1 MEGIEYGATYMT
13 AESASRKWNFEI
25 PLPPIT
31 DDQISETITAD
42 LIVVGEGFAGLCT
55 ALSAVEEGVD
65 TVIVTGSSRPIGR
78 GGSVFAAY
86 SKVMAEQGYPKQE
99 VENFYLQEFAASSY
113 NIDQRKWYSFYN
125 NSETAMNWL
134 IDMLEAEGYRVVL
147 EQGTQDDPFSPSDQ
161 PVGTHAFLGHGI
173 SFAGV
178 GIHLALNTLEK
189 KFKAR
194 GGWVAYNTV
203 AKQLVRD
210 DAGQGRVSTVIALDA
225 DNRYIRYK
233 ARKAVVLATGDFS
246 ANRDMM
252 ARYCPAYAKYYTND
266 TVNYNTGFVEG
277 GLFKGD
283 GHLMALW
290 AGAAWQ
296 KTFPNAPLIQGS
308 RLCSNMP
315 YGSHRGLRIN
325 RDGERFCNEDCNAP
339 YTALT
344 VLREPGQVAYALWG
358 TNYAY
363 ELEWLMHGAA
373 RGGRQPTPEE
383 IIALW
388 EKDVAGGL
396 AVKGATIEEV
406 IEKLGLPLHETLM
419 TVTRYN
425 EHCKNGHDP
434 DFHKK
439 AKYLQEIR
447 EAPFYG
453 GRIDEFHFFSVLGG
467 PRTNY
472 KMQVCD
478 ENDEPIM
485 GLYAVGTIA
494 GDMFANCYNF
504 RVAGHNYG
512 CCLTFGYL
520 TGKHIARYEKNV

>member
-1 MEGIEYGATYMT
+1 MAAVVERSDDTYQT
-13 AESASRKWNFEI
+13 ADSAAKKWAFEI
-25 PLPPIT
+25 PPEPIP
-31 DDQISETITAD
+31 DRLIHETVTAD
-42 LIVVGEGFAGLCT
+42 VVVVGEGMAGLCT
-55 ALSAVEEGVD
+55 ALSAAEEGVD

-86 SKVMAEQGYPKQE
+86 SKIMEAKGYPRQE
-99 VENFYLQEFAASSY
+99 VESFYLQEFAASSY
-113 NIDQRKWYSFYN
+113 NIDQRKWYRFYN

-134 IDMLEAEGYRVVL
+134 IDMLEAEGFDVVL
-147 EQGTQDDPFSPSDQ
+147 EQGTEDDPFSPSDQ

-178 GIHLALNTLEK
+178 GIYLALNTLEK
-189 KFKAR
+189 NFKER
-194 GGWVAYNTV
+194 GGRIAYSTV
-203 AKQLVRD
+203 AKQLVRNS
-210 DAGQGRVSTVIALDA
+210 AGQVRVSAVIALDQEG
-225 DNRYIRYK
+225 RYIRYQ

-246 ANRDMM
+246 ANREMM
-252 ARYCPAYAKYYTND
+252 AKYCPTYAKYYTND
-266 TVNYNTGFVEG
+266 TVNYNAGFVEG
-277 GLFKGD
+277 GLMKGD

-325 RDGERFCNEDCNAP
+325 RNGERFCNEDCNAP

-363 ELEWLMHGAA
+363 EVEWLAHGAA
-373 RGGRQPTPEE
+373 RGGRRPAPEE
-383 IIALW
+383 IIRLW
-388 EKDVAGGL
+388 EKDVAGGM
-396 AVKGATIEEV
+396 AVKGETIGEV
-406 IEKLGLPLHETLM
+406 IKKLGLPPEETRA
-419 TVTRYN
+419 TVDRYN
-425 EHCKNGHDP
+425 GHCRNRHDA

-467 PRTNY
+467 PRTNH
-472 KMQVCD
+472 KMQICD
-478 ENDEPIM
+478 ENDEPIK

-504 RVAGHNYG
+504 RIAGHNYG

-520 TGKHIARYEKNV
+520 TGKHIARCE